1 MIVGTAGHIDHG
13 KTSLVR
19 ALSGMDTDRL
29 KEKKA
34 REVSIEPGYAYV
46 PLENGNV
53 LGLVDVPGHQ
63 ELIHT
68 MAAGACGID
77 FALLVVAA
85 DAGVMPQTREH
96 LAIVQLLGIR
106 RGAIALT
113 KVDRVDDAR
122 LRQVREEIAS
132 FRRGSMLEDAPVF
145 ETCAMRADDPGVNAL
160 KRHLHAAAAASR
172 TRRDDGLFRL
182 AVDRVFT
189 LAGQG
194 TIVTGTVVSGRI
206 HVGDRVLLAPKNESV
221 RVSGIHAQN
230 RPAAAGRAG
239 QRCALN
245 LAGIDRGAIDR
256 GDWVVDVRLAQASE
270 RIDVMLTLL
279 PDAPALEHWAPMHVH
294 LGTQHQVA
302 HVALLD
308 GPTLAPGQRARVQL
322 VFERPVCAL
331 PGDPFV
337 VRNAQAS
344 RTIGGGE
351 VLDPFAPARK
361 RRSPARLAWLD
372 AMQAMLDTGSVDTL
386 LEQAPNGLSRAL
398 LERLSGMPAA
408 AIELP
413 RDTRVIELP
422 GDDALLVS
430 SAAWRALAGRL
441 TTALQQFHRRSPDVL
456 GPEVARL
463 RRIAAPLAQDALWS
477 AIVDDACARGQIV
490 RDGPWLHLPEHT
502 VTLDDADRSLA
513 ATLQQDMKAGRF
525 DPPWVR
531 ELASAHGVPEDR
543 VRQLMRKLARH
554 GETFQV
560 VHDLFYDPEAIRELA
575 LLAAVDASRN
585 AGTVVAGAFRNA
597 TGLGR
602 KRAVQV
608 LEFFDRVGYT
618 RFDRGRHLV
627 RTDSRWLELL

>member
-1 MIVGTAGHIDHG
+1 MIVGTAGHIHHG

-29 KEKKA
+29 KEKKV

-46 PLENGNV
+46 PLENGDV

-63 ELIHT
+63 KLIHT

-106 RGAIALT
+106 RGVIALT

-122 LRQVREEIAS
+122 LRQVRAEIAS

-145 ETCAMRADDPGVNAL
+145 ETCATRADDPGVNAL

-221 RVSGIHAQN
+221 RVSSIHAQN

-245 LAGIDRGAIDR
+245 LAGIGKGAIER
-256 GDWVVDVRLAQASE
+256 GDWVVDVRLARASE

-279 PDAPALEHWAPMHVH
+279 PDAPALEHWAPMHIH

-302 HVALLD
+302 RVALLD

-344 RTIGGGE
+344 RTIGGGD

-372 AMQAMLDTGSVDTL
+372 AMQAMLDTGSVGAL

-441 TTALQQFHRRSPDVL
+441 TTALRQFHQRSPDVL

-477 AIVDDACARGQIV
+477 AVVDDACARGDII
-490 RDGPWLHLPEHT
+490 RNGPWLHLPEHT

-575 LLAAVDASRN
+575 LLAAVDASKN

>member
-1 MIVGTAGHIDHG
+1 
-13 KTSLVR
+13 
-19 ALSGMDTDRL
+19 
-29 KEKKA
+29 
-34 REVSIEPGYAYV
+34 
-46 PLENGNV
+46 
-53 LGLVDVPGHQ
+53 
-63 ELIHT
+63 
-68 MAAGACGID
+68 
-77 FALLVVAA
+77 
-85 DAGVMPQTREH
+85 
-96 LAIVQLLGIR
+96 
-106 RGAIALT
+106 
-113 KVDRVDDAR
+113 
-122 LRQVREEIAS
+122 
-132 FRRGSMLEDAPVF
+132 
-145 ETCAMRADDPGVNAL
+145 
-160 KRHLHAAAAASR
+160 
-172 TRRDDGLFRL
+172 
-182 AVDRVFT
+182 
-189 LAGQG
+189 
-194 TIVTGTVVSGRI
+194 
-206 HVGDRVLLAPKNESV
+206 
-221 RVSGIHAQN
+221 
-230 RPAAAGRAG
+230 
-239 QRCALN
+239 
-245 LAGIDRGAIDR
+245 
-256 GDWVVDVRLAQASE
+256 
-270 RIDVMLTLL
+270 
-279 PDAPALEHWAPMHVH
+279 MHVH

-344 RTIGGGE
+344 RTIGGGD

-372 AMQAMLDTGSVDTL
+372 AMQAMLDTGSVGTL
-386 LEQAPNGLSRAL
+386 LGQAPNGLSRAL

-430 SAAWRALAGRL
+430 SAAWQALAGRL
-441 TTALQQFHRRSPDVL
+441 TTALRQFHQRSPDVL

-463 RRIAAPLAQDALWS
+463 RRIAAPLAQDALWC
-477 AIVDDACARGQIV
+477 ALVDDACARGDLV
-490 RDGPWLHLPEHT
+490 RNGPWLHLPEHT
-502 VTLDDADRSLA
+502 VTLDDAERTLA
-513 ATLQQDMKAGRF
+513 ATLQQAMKAGRF

-575 LLAAVDASRN
+575 LLAAVDASKN

-602 KRAVQV
+602 NVRFRSWNSLTVLAIRASTVAGIWCARTVVGWSCSDGTGAARPALKQG
-608 LEFFDRVGYT
+608 LIQGPGNSEFAAT
-618 RFDRGRHLV
+618 RSCCRP
-627 RTDSRWLELL
+627 SRLPAGIRSRRWTCRK